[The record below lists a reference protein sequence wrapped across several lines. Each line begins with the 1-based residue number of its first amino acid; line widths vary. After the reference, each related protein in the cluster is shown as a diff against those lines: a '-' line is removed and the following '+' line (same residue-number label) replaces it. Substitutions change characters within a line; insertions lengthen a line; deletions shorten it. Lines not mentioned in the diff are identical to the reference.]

1 MIPNRNGENGKVPS
15 RHERFF
21 QSDEY
26 WYYTTRE
33 GVDIGPFDSF
43 TDAERGANEFIRFI
57 GSVEPGF
64 ANTLEQYRTNAAA

>member
-1 MIPNRNGENGKVPS
+1 MSLPRNGENGRVPA

-33 GVDIGPFDSF
+33 GVDIGPFDNLE
-43 TDAERGANEFIRFI
+43 DAIGGADEFVNFI
-57 GSVEPGF
+57 CSVEPSF
-64 ANTLEQYRTNAAA
+64 SHTLERYKPRATA

>member
-1 MIPNRNGENGKVPS
+1 MNVNRNGENGRIPA

-33 GVDIGPFDSF
+33 GVDIGPFDSME
-43 TDAERGANEFIRFI
+43 DAAEGR
-57 GSVEPGF
+57 V
-64 ANTLEQYRTNAAA
+64 

>member
-1 MIPNRNGENGKVPS
+1 MIPNRNGENGKVPQ

-21 QSDEY
+21 QSEEY

-43 TDAERGANEFIRFI
+43 DDATQGADDFVSFIC
-57 GSVEPGF
+57 SAEPGF
-64 ANTLEQYRTNAAA
+64 IHTLEQYRPRAYA